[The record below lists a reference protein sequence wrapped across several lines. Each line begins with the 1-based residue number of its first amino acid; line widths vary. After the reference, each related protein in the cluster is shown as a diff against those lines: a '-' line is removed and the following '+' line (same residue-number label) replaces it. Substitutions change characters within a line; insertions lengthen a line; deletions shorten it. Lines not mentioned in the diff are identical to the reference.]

1 MNSEQVGYFIKRNM
15 PTILSIGAAVGVV
28 VSNILTNKASIKA
41 TLKVD
46 EIEKKKHRELTFI
59 EEVKVVAP
67 IYAPSIVVGAAT
79 IGCIFGS
86 NFLNKKQLAA
96 LAGAMS
102 ILQANF
108 KRYRTEVVNEVGKE
122 KEENIWKASRPDVP
136 NDKLLYKTV
145 SEKEAMFKDTTGL
158 TFFIDSLTDEGFYTD
173 KATVESAILKLN
185 RKLQMNPNQ
194 TVTLNEFRNDL
205 DLVPTNF
212 GNIVGW
218 SKIDMDEDNKLDD
231 WIDIQLVPFEN
242 TDGYYLRYLD
252 LPHGLFMATKKEKR
266 EAKGW
271 FKDME
276 CSSSMLI

>member
-1 MNSEQVGYFIKRNM
+1 MNTEQVGYFIKRNM
-15 PTILSIGAAVGVV
+15 PTILSIGAAIGVV
-28 VSNILTNKASIKA
+28 VSNVLTNKASIKA
-41 TLKVD
+41 TLKID
-46 EIEKKKHRELTFI
+46 EVEKKKHRELTFV

-102 ILQANF
+102 LLQANF
-108 KRYRTEVVNEVGKE
+108 KRYRDEVVHEVGKE
-122 KEENIWKASRPDVP
+122 KEEDIWKASRASETP
-136 NDKLLYKTV
+136 LYKTI
-145 SEKEAMFKDTTGL
+145 SEQEGKFIDTTGL

-185 RKLQMNPNQ
+185 RKLQMDPNQ

-205 DLVPTNF
+205 DLHATNF

-218 SKIDMDEDNKLDD
+218 SKIDVDEYDTVDT

-242 TDGYYLRYLD
+242 SDGYYIRYLD

-271 FKDME
+271 FKDLE
-276 CSSSMLI
+276 YQSSMI

>member
-1 MNSEQVGYFIKRNM
+1 
-15 PTILSIGAAVGVV
+15 
-28 VSNILTNKASIKA
+28 
-41 TLKVD
+41 
-46 EIEKKKHRELTFI
+46 
-59 EEVKVVAP
+59 
-67 IYAPSIVVGAAT
+67 
-79 IGCIFGS
+79 
-86 NFLNKKQLAA
+86 
-96 LAGAMS
+96 MS

-122 KEENIWKASRPDVP
+122 KEENIWKASRP
-136 NDKLLYKTV
+136 NGESLYKTV
-145 SEKEAMFKDTTGL
+145 SEQESKFVDTTGL

-194 TVTLNEFRNDL
+194 TVTLNSFRNDL
-205 DLVPTNF
+205 DLHATNF

-218 SKIDMDEDNKLDD
+218 SKIDVDEHDTTDP

-242 TDGYYLRYLD
+242 LDGYYIRYLS

-276 CSSSMLI
+276 CRSSMLI

>member
-1 MNSEQVGYFIKRNM
+1 MNAEQVGYFIKRNM

-46 EIEKKKHRELTFI
+46 EVEKKKHRELTFI

-108 KRYRTEVVNEVGKE
+108 KRYREEVVREVGEE
-122 KEENIWKASRPDVP
+122 KEEEIWKAVKEPATR
-136 NDKLLYKTV
+136 TI
-145 SEKEAMFKDTTGL
+145 SEQESKFVDTTGL

-173 KATVESAILKLN
+173 KSTVESAILKLN
-185 RKLQMNPNQ
+185 RKLALNPNQ
-194 TVTLNEFRNDL
+194 TVTLNEFRHDL
-205 DLVPTNF
+205 ELHPTNF

-218 SKIDMDEDNKLDD
+218 SKIDMDENDKVDD
-231 WIDIQLVPFEN
+231 WVDIQLVPFEN
-242 TDGYYLRYLD
+242 NNGYYVRYLD
-252 LPHGLFMATKKEKR
+252 LPHGLFMETKKEKR

-271 FKDME
+271 FKDLE
-276 CSSSMLI
+276 YQSGAV

>member
-1 MNSEQVGYFIKRNM
+1 MNTEQVGYFIKRNM

-28 VSNILTNKASIKA
+28 VSNILTNKASIQA

-102 ILQANF
+102 LLQANF
-108 KRYRTEVVNEVGKE
+108 KRYREEVVNEVGKE
-122 KEENIWKASRPDVP
+122 KEENIWKASRP
-136 NDKLLYKTV
+136 NGESLYKTV
-145 SEKEAMFKDTTGL
+145 SEQESKFVDTTGL

-205 DLVPTNF
+205 DLHPTNF

-218 SKIDMDEDNKLDD
+218 SKIDVDEYDTTDP

-242 TDGYYLRYLD
+242 TDGYYIRYLS

-276 CSSSMLI
+276 YSSSMLI

>member
-1 MNSEQVGYFIKRNM
+1 MNTEQVGYFIKRNM
-15 PTILSIGAAVGVV
+15 PTILSIGAAIGVV
-28 VSNILTNKASIKA
+28 VSNVLTNKASIKA

-67 IYAPSIVVGAAT
+67 IYAPSIVVGAAA

-122 KEENIWKASRPDVP
+122 KEENIWKASRP
-136 NDKLLYKTV
+136 NGESLYKTV
-145 SEKEAMFKDTTGL
+145 SEQESKFVDTTGL

-205 DLVPTNF
+205 DLHPTNF

-218 SKIDMDEDNKLDD
+218 SKIDVDEYDTTDP

-242 TDGYYLRYLD
+242 TEGYYIRYLS

-276 CSSSMLI
+276 YSSSMLI

>member
-1 MNSEQVGYFIKRNM
+1 MNTEQVGYFVKRNM

-59 EEVKVVAP
+59 EEVEAVAP

-122 KEENIWKASRPDVP
+122 KEENIWKASRP
-136 NDKLLYKTV
+136 NGESLYKTV
-145 SEKEAMFKDTTGL
+145 SEQESKFVDTTGL

-194 TVTLNEFRNDL
+194 TVTLNSFRNDL
-205 DLVPTNF
+205 DLHPTNF

-218 SKIDMDEDNKLDD
+218 SKIDVDEYDTTDP

-242 TDGYYLRYLD
+242 TEGYYIRYLS

-276 CSSSMLI
+276 YSSSMLI

>member
-15 PTILSIGAAVGVV
+15 GTILSIGAAVGVV

-122 KEENIWKASRPDVP
+122 KEENIWKASRP
-136 NDKLLYKTV
+136 NGESLYKTV
-145 SEKEAMFKDTTGL
+145 SEQESKFVDTTGL

-205 DLVPTNF
+205 DLHPTNF

-218 SKIDMDEDNKLDD
+218 SKIDVDEYDTTDP

-242 TDGYYLRYLD
+242 TDGYYIRYLS

-276 CSSSMLI
+276 YSSSMLI

>member
-1 MNSEQVGYFIKRNM
+1 MNAEQVGYFIKRNM

-46 EIEKKKHRELTFI
+46 EVEKKKHRELTFI

-86 NFLNKKQLAA
+86 NFLNKRQLVA

-102 ILQANF
+102 LLQANF
-108 KRYRTEVVNEVGKE
+108 KRYREEVVHEVGEK
-122 KEENIWKASRPDVP
+122 KEEEIWKAVKEPTT
-136 NDKLLYKTV
+136 KTI
-145 SEKEAMFKDTTGL
+145 SEQESKFVDTTGL
-158 TFFIDSLTDEGFYTD
+158 IFFIDSLTDEGFYTD
-173 KATVESAILKLN
+173 KSTVESAILKLN
-185 RKLQMNPNQ
+185 RKLTLSPNQ
-194 TVTLNEFRNDL
+194 TVTLNEFRHDL
-205 DLVPTNF
+205 ELHPTNF

-218 SKIDMDEDNKLDD
+218 SKIDMDENDKTDE
-231 WIDIQLVPFEN
+231 WVDIQLVPFEN
-242 TDGYYLRYLD
+242 NHGYYIRYLD
-252 LPHGLFMATKKEKR
+252 LPHGLFMETKKEKR

-271 FKDME
+271 FKDLE
-276 CSSSMLI
+276 YQSSTI

>member
-1 MNSEQVGYFIKRNM
+1 MNTEQVGYFIQRNM
-15 PTILSIGAAVGVV
+15 PTILSIGAAIGVV
-28 VSNILTNKASIKA
+28 VSNVLTNKASIKA
-41 TLKVD
+41 TLKID
-46 EIEKKKHRELTFI
+46 EVEKKKHRELTFV

-102 ILQANF
+102 LLQANF
-108 KRYRTEVVNEVGKE
+108 KRYRDEVVHEVGKE
-122 KEENIWKASRPDVP
+122 KEEDIWKASRASETP
-136 NDKLLYKTV
+136 LYKTI
-145 SEKEAMFKDTTGL
+145 SEQEGKFIDTTGL

-205 DLVPTNF
+205 DLHATNF

-218 SKIDMDEDNKLDD
+218 SKIDVDEYDTVDT

-242 TDGYYLRYLD
+242 SDGYYIRYLD

-271 FKDME
+271 FKDLE
-276 CSSSMLI
+276 YQSSMI

>member
-1 MNSEQVGYFIKRNM
+1 MNTEQVGYFIKRNM
-15 PTILSIGAAVGVV
+15 PTILSIGAAIGVV

-46 EIEKKKHRELTFI
+46 EVEKKKKRELTFI

-108 KRYRTEVVNEVGKE
+108 KRYREGVVNEVGKE
-122 KEENIWKASRPDVP
+122 KEEEIWKDSRP
-136 NDKLLYKTV
+136 NDKSLYKTV
-145 SEKEAMFKDTTGL
+145 SEQESKFVDTTGL

-194 TVTLNEFRNDL
+194 TVTLNSFRNDL
-205 DLVPTNF
+205 DLHPTNF

-218 SKIDMDEDNKLDD
+218 SKIDMDEYDATDP

-242 TDGYYLRYLD
+242 TEGYYIRYLS

-266 EAKGW
+266 DAKKW

-276 CSSSMLI
+276 YSSSMLI

>member
-1 MNSEQVGYFIKRNM
+1 MNTEQVGYFIKRNM

-28 VSNILTNKASIKA
+28 VSNILTNKASIQA

-108 KRYRTEVVNEVGKE
+108 KRYRAGVVNEVGEKKE
-122 KEENIWKASRPDVP
+122 KNIWKASRP
-136 NDKLLYKTV
+136 NGESLYKTV
-145 SEKEAMFKDTTGL
+145 SEQESKFVDTTGL

-205 DLVPTNF
+205 DLHPTNF

-218 SKIDMDEDNKLDD
+218 SKIDVDEYDTTDP

-242 TDGYYLRYLD
+242 TDGYYIRYLS

-276 CSSSMLI
+276 YSSSMLI

>member
-1 MNSEQVGYFIKRNM
+1 MNTEQVGYFIKKNM
-15 PTILSIGAAVGVV
+15 PTILSIGAAIGVV
-28 VSNILTNKASIKA
+28 VSNVLTNKASIKA
-41 TLKVD
+41 TLKID
-46 EIEKKKHRELTFI
+46 EVEKKKHRELTFV
-59 EEVKVVAP
+59 EEVRVVAP

-102 ILQANF
+102 LLQANF
-108 KRYRTEVVNEVGKE
+108 KRYRDEVVHEVGKE
-122 KEENIWKASRPDVP
+122 KEEDIWKASRASETP
-136 NDKLLYKTV
+136 LYKTI
-145 SEKEAMFKDTTGL
+145 SEQEGKFIDTTGL

-205 DLVPTNF
+205 DLHATNF

-218 SKIDMDEDNKLDD
+218 SKIDVDEYDTVDT

-242 TDGYYLRYLD
+242 SDGYYIRYLD

-271 FKDME
+271 FKDLE
-276 CSSSMLI
+276 YQSSMI

>member
-46 EIEKKKHRELTFI
+46 EIEKKKHRDLTFI

-79 IGCIFGS
+79 IGCIFES

-108 KRYRTEVVNEVGKE
+108 KRYRAGVVNEVGEK
-122 KEENIWKASRPDVP
+122 KEENIWKASRP
-136 NDKLLYKTV
+136 NGESLYKTV
-145 SEKEAMFKDTTGL
+145 SEQESKFVDTTGL

-205 DLVPTNF
+205 DLHPTNF

-218 SKIDMDEDNKLDD
+218 SKIDVDEYDTTDP

-242 TDGYYLRYLD
+242 LDGYYIRYLS
-252 LPHGLFMATKKEKR
+252 LPHGLFMATKQEKR

-276 CSSSMLI
+276 CRSSMLI

>member
-122 KEENIWKASRPDVP
+122 KEENIWKASRP
-136 NDKLLYKTV
+136 NGESLYKTV
-145 SEKEAMFKDTTGL
+145 SEQESKFVDTTGL

-205 DLVPTNF
+205 DLHPTNF

-218 SKIDMDEDNKLDD
+218 SKIDVDEYDTTDP

-242 TDGYYLRYLD
+242 TDGYYIRYLS

-276 CSSSMLI
+276 YSSSMLI

>member
-1 MNSEQVGYFIKRNM
+1 M

-46 EIEKKKHRELTFI
+46 EVEKQKHRELTFI

-102 ILQANF
+102 LLQANF
-108 KRYRTEVVNEVGKE
+108 KRYREEVGHEVGQE
-122 KEENIWKASRPDVP
+122 KEEEIWKTIKAPVT
-136 NDKLLYKTV
+136 KTV
-145 SEKEAMFKDTTGL
+145 SEQESKFVDTTGL

-185 RKLQMNPNQ
+185 RKLALSRNQ
-194 TVTLNEFRNDL
+194 TVTLNQFRNDL
-205 DLVPTNF
+205 ELHPTNF

-218 SKIDMDEDNKLDD
+218 SKIDMDENDKTDE
-231 WIDIQLVPFEN
+231 WVDIQLVPFEN
-242 TDGYYLRYLD
+242 NHGYYIRYLD

-271 FKDME
+271 FKDLE
-276 CSSSMLI
+276 YQSSAI

>member
-67 IYAPSIVVGAAT
+67 IYAPSIVVGTAT

-122 KEENIWKASRPDVP
+122 KEENIWKASRP
-136 NDKLLYKTV
+136 NGESLYKTV
-145 SEKEAMFKDTTGL
+145 SEQESKFVDTTGL

-205 DLVPTNF
+205 DLHPTNF

-218 SKIDMDEDNKLDD
+218 SKIDVDEHDTVDP

-242 TDGYYLRYLD
+242 LDGYYIRYLS

-276 CSSSMLI
+276 CRSSMLI

>member
-15 PTILSIGAAVGVV
+15 PTILSIGAAIGVV

-102 ILQANF
+102 LLQANF
-108 KRYRTEVVNEVGKE
+108 KRYREEVVHEVGKE
-122 KEENIWKASRPDVP
+122 KEENIWKASRP
-136 NDKLLYKTV
+136 NGESLYKTV
-145 SEKEAMFKDTTGL
+145 SEQESKFVDTTGL

-205 DLVPTNF
+205 DLHPTNF

-218 SKIDMDEDNKLDD
+218 SKIDVDEYDTTDS

-242 TDGYYLRYLD
+242 TDGYYIRYLS

-276 CSSSMLI
+276 YSSSMLI

>member
-1 MNSEQVGYFIKRNM
+1 MNAEQVGYFIKRNM

-46 EIEKKKHRELTFI
+46 EVEKKKHRELTFI

-108 KRYRTEVVNEVGKE
+108 KRYREEVVREVGEE
-122 KEENIWKASRPDVP
+122 KEEEIWKAVKEPATR
-136 NDKLLYKTV
+136 TI
-145 SEKEAMFKDTTGL
+145 SEQESKFVDTTGL

-173 KATVESAILKLN
+173 KSTVESAILKLN
-185 RKLQMNPNQ
+185 RKLALNPNQ
-194 TVTLNEFRNDL
+194 TVTLNEFRHDL
-205 DLVPTNF
+205 ELHPTNF

-218 SKIDMDEDNKLDD
+218 SKIDMDENDKVDD
-231 WIDIQLVPFEN
+231 WVDIQLVPFEN
-242 TDGYYLRYLD
+242 NNGYYIRYLD
-252 LPHGLFMATKKEKR
+252 LPHGLFMETKKEKR

-271 FKDME
+271 FKDLE
-276 CSSSMLI
+276 YQSGLI

>member
-41 TLKVD
+41 TLKVN
-46 EIEKKKHRELTFI
+46 EVEKKKHRELTFI

-86 NFLNKKQLAA
+86 NFMNKKQLAA

-108 KRYRTEVVNEVGKE
+108 KRYRAGVVNEVGEE
-122 KEENIWKASRPDVP
+122 KEENIWKASRP
-136 NDKLLYKTV
+136 NGESFYKTV
-145 SEKEAMFKDTTGL
+145 SEQESKFVDTTGL

-205 DLVPTNF
+205 DLHATNF

-218 SKIDMDEDNKLDD
+218 SKIDVDEYDTTDP

-242 TDGYYLRYLD
+242 LDGYYIRYLS

-276 CSSSMLI
+276 CRSSMLI

>member
-1 MNSEQVGYFIKRNM
+1 MNTEQVGYFIKRNM
-15 PTILSIGAAVGVV
+15 PTILSIGAAIGVV
-28 VSNILTNKASIKA
+28 VSNVLTNKASIKA
-41 TLKVD
+41 TLKID
-46 EIEKKKHRELTFI
+46 EVEKKKHRELTFV

-122 KEENIWKASRPDVP
+122 KEENIWKASRP
-136 NDKLLYKTV
+136 NNESLYKTV
-145 SEKEAMFKDTTGL
+145 SEQESKFVDTTGL
-158 TFFIDSLTDEGFYTD
+158 AFFIDSLTDEGFYTD

-205 DLVPTNF
+205 DLHPTNF

-218 SKIDMDEDNKLDD
+218 SKIDVDEYDTTDP

-242 TDGYYLRYLD
+242 TDGYYIRYLS

-276 CSSSMLI
+276 YSSSMLI

>member
-122 KEENIWKASRPDVP
+122 KEENIWKASRP
-136 NDKLLYKTV
+136 NGESLYKTI
-145 SEKEAMFKDTTGL
+145 SEQESKFVDTTGL

-205 DLVPTNF
+205 DLHPTNF

-218 SKIDMDEDNKLDD
+218 SKIDVDEYDTTDP
-231 WIDIQLVPFEN
+231 WIDIQLIPFEN
-242 TDGYYLRYLD
+242 TDGYYIRYLS

-276 CSSSMLI
+276 YSSSMLI